1 MSRSLFVCGV
11 MVQGPW
17 KARSYIAAHDKNG
30 LADRQTTAKGKLR
43 VITRMLPFNVLAKTA
58 CWPPCLASIVISS
71 SRRSKQNPRK
81 ITLGCATKQRGRA
94 AETRTPQR
102 WANSNRRRDSRLEG
116 ARQGLHSF
124 PLSSST
130 LPSNEQREERNP
142 LVSPLTCSTPPTT
155 HPPSRRAG
163 TCSWDIPP
171 MTDLITSSLREREQ
185 SAESTEGE
193 KKRGAQERAGLIIM
207 PA

>member
-1 MSRSLFVCGV
+1 MSW
-11 MVQGPW
+11 Q
-17 KARSYIAAHDKNG
+17 
-30 LADRQTTAKGKLR
+30 RQRAG
-43 VITRMLPFNVLAKTA
+43 
-58 CWPPCLASIVISS
+58 PPCLASIVISS

-171 MTDLITSSLREREQ
+171 MTDLSPAACGSGNKVRSRQRVRKREGHRKGLDSSSCQ
-185 SAESTEGE
+185 HDA
-193 KKRGAQERAGLIIM
+193 RAM
-207 PA
+207 PEEV